1 MRACVAEEGDFRPT
15 LLLERLTDAGVDYVV
30 IGGVAVTVQ
39 AGARFTKDLDLCYAP
54 EVQNRRRLGQLL
66 IDLGATLRGVE
77 EDLPFVPDERTLA
90 RTQILTLSTDL
101 GGLDLLVDPA
111 GSPGWKALRRRA
123 DVIELSGRRVPVA
136 AIDDL
141 LAMKRAAGRPQ
152 DLVDVEA
159 LEAAKRIRPRTSG
172 PRLS

>member
-1 MRACVAEEGDFRPT
+1 MAEWGDFRPT
-15 LLLERLTDAGVDYVV
+15 ALLERLTDARVDFVV

-39 AGARFTKDLDLCYAP
+39 ASARFTKDLDICYASDTGNL
-54 EVQNRRRLGQLL
+54 QRLGQLL

-111 GSPGWKALRRRA
+111 GSPGWKALRRHA
-123 DVIELSGRRVPVA
+123 DVIELAGREVRIA

-141 LAMKRAAGRPQ
+141 LSMKRAAGRPQ
-152 DLVDVEA
+152 DLLDVEA
-159 LEAAKRIRPRTSG
+159 LETAKRTRPQARRRRPPRPR
-172 PRLS
+172 